1 MRLRTKD
8 LKSKK
13 VKDAQGRP
21 CPEKVRELLHA
32 AGIVSI
38 GCRKGRLNWDVVR
51 ADARSLAA
59 RLGRGTGE
67 K

>member
-8 LKSKK
+8 LKGSR

-21 CPEKVRELLHA
+21 CPEKVRKLLHA

-38 GCRKGRLNWDVVR
+38 GCRKGRLNWDVVC

-59 RLGRGTGE
+59 RFGRSSGE
-67 K
+67 G

>member
-8 LKSKK
+8 LINKRI
-13 VKDAQGRP
+13 KDAQGRS

-38 GCRKGRLNWDVVR
+38 GCRKGRLNWDVVG

-59 RLGRGTGE
+59 RLGRKAE
-67 K
+67 EE